1 MRCAGWRAKS
11 TSRRTRRRPRR
22 SSGKTVTQNRA
33 VFDASV
39 LLRAALARSE
49 EARGWT
55 GRAERGEVD
64 VLVPDLIWAEL
75 TNVLAHQVRRGA
87 LGGVEAAAILN
98 RLLALPLET
107 HEVRALAP
115 AALAV
120 AHRSGLSG
128 YDALYLALADAA
140 GATLVTADRK
150 LAQAA
155 TQVELIA

>member
-1 MRCAGWRAKS
+1 M
-11 TSRRTRRRPRR
+11 
-22 SSGKTVTQNRA
+22 TQNRA

-55 GRAERGEVD
+55 ARSERGEVE

-75 TNVLAHQVRRGA
+75 TNVLAHQVRQGVLRGA
-87 LGGVEAAAILN
+87 AAAAVLD
-98 RLLALPLET
+98 RLLALPVET
-107 HEVRALAP
+107 HEVRALAS

-120 AHRSGLSG
+120 AQRSSLSG

-140 GATLVTADRK
+140 GATLVTADRT
-150 LAQAA
+150 LARAA
-155 TQVELIA
+155 TRAELIA